1 MRKKNYILTL
11 LFLVVINLYSFS
23 TEQTPDLLIVDKD
36 TFYLNS
42 FPIDKL
48 NFKENMNPFDT
59 GLFVSTN
66 CWRGY
71 RAIWEIKDNK
81 IILQKIQK
89 CNTDS
94 IIDYSKVINF
104 FKLNGYTPKII
115 NGKIF
120 ADWYSAKLIE
130 CEFYDCKGGKNE
142 LQEIDKIKRKH
153 KLVFTFLNGV
163 LLKKE

>member
-1 MRKKNYILTL
+1 MKKKHILTL
-11 LFLVVINLYSFS
+11 LFTVVITLFSFA
-23 TEQTPDLLIVDKD
+23 TQQTPDLLIVGKD
-36 TFYLNS
+36 TFYLKS

-71 RAIWEIKDNK
+71 IATWELKDNK
-81 IILQKIQK
+81 LFLQKVQK

-94 IIDYSKVINF
+94 IIDYNKVISYF
-104 FKLNGYTPKII
+104 ETNGYKANII

-120 ADWYSAKLIE
+120 ADWYSAKLFK
-130 CEFYDCKGGKNE
+130 CELYDCKGRKNH
-142 LQEIDKIKRKH
+142 LQEINKIKKKH
-153 KLVFTFLNGV
+153 ELVFTFMNGE